1 MRITKRQAR
10 TLERHGF
17 KWYKNQTSDRVDPE
31 FIESVRP
38 SEDGFTVI
46 YKDSLD
52 IAFVASIA
60 EVEKIE
66 WRKDPSKE
74 WIFVHYKSINDIKK
88 GGR

>member
-10 TLERHGF
+10 ILERYGF
-17 KWYKNQTSDRVDPE
+17 KWYKDQSSDRVEPE
-31 FIESVRP
+31 SIQNVRP

-46 YKDSLD
+46 YKDLPE
-52 IAFVASIA
+52 IVFVASVA
-60 EVEKIE
+60 KVEKIE